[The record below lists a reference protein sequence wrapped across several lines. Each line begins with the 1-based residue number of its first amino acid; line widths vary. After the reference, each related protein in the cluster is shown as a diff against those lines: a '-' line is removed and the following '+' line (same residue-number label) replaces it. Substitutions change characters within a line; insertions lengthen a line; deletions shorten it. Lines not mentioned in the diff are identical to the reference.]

1 VFARTQ
7 LGLLAR
13 AASYRLREGSTLDSA
28 DGDERCAAGGDGAY
42 GVHLVCLVVER
53 LLELLGDAVNRDIWR
68 MTSIGDSDGI
78 GDVVEGWLGCGDDL
92 RRKGLHKLSKL
103 KKPVP

>member
-1 VFARTQ
+1 M
-7 LGLLAR
+7 
-13 AASYRLREGSTLDSA
+13 
-28 DGDERCAAGGDGAY
+28 
-42 GVHLVCLVVER
+42 
-53 LLELLGDAVNRDIWR
+53 LELLGDAVNRDIWR